1 MRIAFLG
8 TAPFAVPT
16 INALLNSDHEVV
28 GVVTGPDKPVGRG
41 RKLQPTPVKERALK
55 AGLEILTP
63 EKLKNKEFLEKYR
76 SWKPDAAVVVA
87 YRILPE
93 VVFDLPKFG
102 TLNLHPSLLPKYRGP
117 APLNWTLI
125 NGDNE
130 TGISVIRICKIVDAG
145 GVVLQRKIALDPF
158 ETTHDLAVR
167 LAPEGG
173 QMIVDALE
181 GLFENR
187 LEVIE
192 QDESLVTKAPKLVK
206 EDGIIDWNRD
216 SISIHN
222 QVRGLFPWPGSYSY
236 LNGKT
241 IKLFG
246 SKPVENISEKH
257 GIVVNN
263 DDSLVISCG
272 KDAISFDEV
281 QLQGKKKMP
290 VSDFLRG
297 FDIPI
302 GTVLGE

>member
-16 INALLNSDHEVV
+16 LDALLNSKHEVV

-41 RKLQPTPVKERALK
+41 RQLQPTPVKERALE

-63 EKLKNKEFLEKYR
+63 EKLKSKEFLEKYR

-125 NGDNE
+125 NGDSE
-130 TGISVIRICKIVDAG
+130 TGISVIRICKEVDAG

-192 QDESLVTKAPKLVK
+192 QNESLVTKAPKLVK

-246 SKPVENISEKH
+246 SKPIENISEKP
-257 GIVVNN
+257 GSVVNN

-272 KDAISFDEV
+272 KNAISFDEV